1 MRVVL
6 LGPPGAGKG
15 TQAQRVAD
23 ALSVS
28 RVSSGDL
35 FREHRE
41 RGTELGRLAGSYMD
55 RGALVPDEVTIDM
68 VMDWIDDPDRRRG
81 FVLDGFP
88 RTLAQAKALDR
99 RLGRQEPIDAVL
111 YMDVS
116 TEELTRRLTGRLLCR
131 ECQTP
136 YHERFSPPSREG
148 ECDHCGGDLY
158 RRTDDIPEAVAR
170 RIEVYKDQTEPLVAY
185 YRVRGN
191 LVEIHG
197 EGSMK
202 QVGNALMYALRQARA
217 APTRQ
222 L

>member
-35 FREHRE
+35 LREHRN

-55 RGALVPDEVTIDM
+55 RGALVPDDVTIDM

-88 RTLAQAKALDR
+88 RNLAQAQALDD
-99 RLGRQEPIDAVL
+99 RLGEAEPIDTVL

-131 ECQTP
+131 RCQTP
-136 YHERFSPPSREG
+136 YHESFSPPAREG
-148 ECDHCGGDLY
+148 ECDQCGGELF
-158 RRTDDIPEAVAR
+158 RRPDDMPEAVST
-170 RIEVYKDQTEPLVAY
+170 RIEVYQEQTEPLVAY
-185 YRVRGN
+185 YRERGN
-191 LVEIHG
+191 LADIDG
-197 EGSMK
+197 EGSME
-202 QVGNALMYALRQARA
+202 QVASRLMYVVRRRRTAPARQS
-217 APTRQ
+217 
-222 L
+222 

>member
-35 FREHRE
+35 LREHRK

-55 RGALVPDEVTIDM
+55 RGALVPDDVTIEM
-68 VMDWIDDPDRRRG
+68 VMGWIDDPDRRRG

-88 RTLAQAKALDR
+88 RNLAQAQALDD
-99 RLGRQEPIDAVL
+99 RLGLAEPIDTVL

-116 TEELTRRLTGRLLCR
+116 TEELTRRITGRLLCR
-131 ECQTP
+131 GCQTP
-136 YHERFSPPSREG
+136 YHERFSPPWREG
-148 ECDHCGGDLY
+148 ACDHCGDDLY
-158 RRTDDIPEAVAR
+158 RRADDMPEAVAT
-170 RIEVYKDQTEPLVAY
+170 RIEVYQEQTEPLVAY
-185 YRVRGN
+185 YRERGN
-191 LVEIHG
+191 LADIDG
-197 EGSMK
+197 EGSMDE
-202 QVGNALMYALRQARA
+202 VTDALIRALEQRRA
-217 APTRQ
+217 APARQ
-222 L
+222 S

>member
-1 MRVVL
+1 MIL

-15 TQAQRVAD
+15 TQAERVAD

-35 FREHRE
+35 LREHRK

-55 RGALVPDEVTIDM
+55 RGDLVPDDVTIEM

-88 RTLAQAKALDR
+88 RNLAQARALDD
-99 RLGRQEPIDAVL
+99 RLGQAEPIDTVL

-116 TEELTRRLTGRLLCR
+116 TEELIRRITGRLLCR

-136 YHERFSPPSREG
+136 YHESFSPPKREG
-148 ECDHCGGDLY
+148 ECDQCGDELY
-158 RRTDDIPEAVAR
+158 RRADDMPEAVAT
-170 RIEVYKDQTEPLVAY
+170 RIEVYQQQTEPLVAY
-185 YRVRGN
+185 YRERGN
-191 LVEIHG
+191 LADIDG
-197 EGSMK
+197 EGSMEE
-202 QVGNALMYALRQARA
+202 VTNALIRALEHYQP
-217 APTRQ
+217 APTRRS
-222 L
+222 

>member
-35 FREHRE
+35 LREHRN

-55 RGALVPDEVTIDM
+55 RGALVPDDVTIEM

-88 RTLAQAKALDR
+88 RNLAQARALDD
-99 RLGRQEPIDAVL
+99 RLGEAESIDTVL

-116 TEELTRRLTGRLLCR
+116 TDELTRRITGRLLCR
-131 ECQTP
+131 ACQTP
-136 YHERFSPPSREG
+136 YHEAFSPPSREG
-148 ECDHCGGDLY
+148 ECDLCGNELY
-158 RRTDDIPEAVAR
+158 RRADDMPEAVNT
-170 RIEVYKDQTEPLVAY
+170 RIEVYQEQTEPLVAY
-185 YRVRGN
+185 YRERGN
-191 LVEIHG
+191 LADIDG
-197 EGSMK
+197 EGSMDEVTK
-202 QVGNALMYALRQARA
+202 ALVEALQPDRTAAARQS
-217 APTRQ
+217 
-222 L
+222 

>member
-35 FREHRE
+35 LREHRM

-55 RGALVPDEVTIDM
+55 RGALVPDDVTIEM

-88 RTLAQAKALDR
+88 RNLAQAQALDD
-99 RLGRQEPIDAVL
+99 RLGQSEPIDTVL
-111 YMDVS
+111 YMEVS
-116 TEELTRRLTGRLLCR
+116 TEELTRRITGRLLCR
-131 ECQTP
+131 GCQTP
-136 YHERFSPPSREG
+136 YHERFSPPASEG
-148 ECDHCGGDLY
+148 ECDQCGDELY
-158 RRTDDIPEAVAR
+158 RRADDMPEAVAT
-170 RIEVYKDQTEPLVAY
+170 RIEVYQEQTEPLVAY
-185 YRVRGN
+185 YRERGN
-191 LVEIHG
+191 LVDIDG
-197 EGSMK
+197 EGSMDEVTDALIEALK
-202 QVGNALMYALRQARA
+202 QDHTAPARQS
-217 APTRQ
+217 
-222 L
+222 